1 MMTLAYIRTSTEDQT
16 LSLDAQRAKVDAMA
30 TMRDLTV
37 DEYIVEQESAKTLD
51 RTGVQ
56 RLLALVKAGQVSVVL
71 IAKLD
76 RLTRSVRDL
85 GDIVALFQKH
95 GVTLISVAEMLD
107 LSTATGRMI
116 VNILA
121 TLAQWEREQIS
132 ERTATVLR
140 HKKATGA
147 AYTRI
152 TPYGY
157 ERDGERLLAIEAE
170 QAIVRRI
177 FSWSSAGISLLTIA
191 RKLNGAGVTCKRGG
205 SWHASTV
212 RAILRNSV
220 HQGTAQAVAD
230 SPVLADVQSALQN
243 MGCSA
248 SESRQL
254 IADVDP
260 ALPFDDAFRAA
271 LQARSAA

>member
-1 MMTLAYIRTSTEDQT
+1 MILAYIRTSTEDQT

-37 DEYIVEQESAKTLD
+37 DEYIAEQESAKTLD

-56 RLLALVKAGQVSVVL
+56 RLLALVQAGQVSVVL

-76 RLTRSVRDL
+76 RLTRSVRDS
-85 GDIVALFQKH
+85 GDITTLFQKH

-140 HKKATGA
+140 HKKASGT
-147 AYTRI
+147 AYTNHAV
-152 TPYGY
+152 
-157 ERDGERLLAIEAE
+157 RL
-170 QAIVRRI
+170 
-177 FSWSSAGISLLTIA
+177 
-191 RKLNGAGVTCKRGG
+191 
-205 SWHASTV
+205 
-212 RAILRNSV
+212 
-220 HQGTAQAVAD
+220 
-230 SPVLADVQSALQN
+230 
-243 MGCSA
+243 
-248 SESRQL
+248 
-254 IADVDP
+254 
-260 ALPFDDAFRAA
+260 RAA
-271 LQARSAA
+271 GREACGDSEWIA